1 VRVLLIL
8 LLIAEPLLILR
19 RYIKSEKNGSVIGFV
34 LNPLLYFL
42 VLSYLYFLVPAA
54 FLDIYIEVFGFH
66 FLEGDIYIIRI
77 LYVYYNILFLLIFCL
92 SSDNAIKIR
101 HSFLSINLQIFMKIY
116 LFFLTVLLIY
126 VLFTEF
132 ANINMLRED
141 RGAAFSYYTSNVHF
155 KYKISFVN
163 INVIVLSLLLAIN
176 SINKNW
182 FVYLLPYIPIIL
194 LDYSH
199 GGRAISFSV
208 AVAFAIL
215 LTIKNN
221 RLPIKKMIIFF
232 SLMIFM
238 GYLQRS
244 GGSIEP
250 LFSILMALGE
260 FFSTGVTPLIVLK
273 HNIAFQFSELLLRI
287 ILSLLPGIVKA
298 AFNDVNTSYINTIEE
313 AAGLGYGLAGNLLS
327 EALVYGGM
335 IFALISPIIICLIL
349 YFINKTFLKKKLIG
363 FLFIILILCSSQNII
378 RFSFYES
385 ILPILYTIAVWL
397 FYLFPKLS
405 KNIIIRRN
413 DCYNNIYNI

>member
-1 VRVLLIL
+1 
-8 LLIAEPLLILR
+8 
-19 RYIKSEKNGSVIGFV
+19 
-34 LNPLLYFL
+34 
-42 VLSYLYFLVPAA
+42 
-54 FLDIYIEVFGFH
+54 
-66 FLEGDIYIIRI
+66 
-77 LYVYYNILFLLIFCL
+77 
-92 SSDNAIKIR
+92 
-101 HSFLSINLQIFMKIY
+101 
-116 LFFLTVLLIY
+116 
-126 VLFTEF
+126 
-132 ANINMLRED
+132 
-141 RGAAFSYYTSNVHF
+141 
-155 KYKISFVN
+155 
-163 INVIVLSLLLAIN
+163 
-176 SINKNW
+176 
-182 FVYLLPYIPIIL
+182 
-194 LDYSH
+194 
-199 GGRAISFSV
+199 
-208 AVAFAIL
+208 
-215 LTIKNN
+215 
-221 RLPIKKMIIFF
+221 
-232 SLMIFM
+232 M